1 MLIHKPRART
11 DTHFFRALNPAV
23 VVLGEGGTVL
33 DFSPGAEALFGLRR
47 SQLERIGFGQC
58 VPCPKEY
65 HNDLTAYL
73 LDYSESNPNL
83 WHQPLVAYRYDG
95 VRFPVVYRIARV
107 DGASGRDAPCW
118 ICEFVDAAEY
128 QGNQHRLKHQL
139 DETQASSRAKSRFLH
154 HMSQQFRAPIGR
166 LLGAIGEALDY
177 GQLPGTL
184 TDNLEQA
191 LLSGKELQRSL
202 NEMVDFTRLETEQLE
217 FQSINF
223 NFRLVLEEIVDGFS
237 DLAKRRGIELATLVS
252 PYVPESVVGDPDRL
266 HQILQSLLNNAF
278 KFTHEGGITVK
289 AECQIENDTHAVIE
303 LEVTDTGEG
312 MPEEKASAIRTAF
325 EKRDAS
331 FADRYGGLGI
341 GLAISKELLELMGG
355 SISLRT
361 VEGLGSTFK
370 VSLKLPKG
378 AGLEANSSLLSRHRL
393 VLVTDS
399 LRDRPKLLEY
409 FQEWQLEVDSYG
421 SGPMALEKMRQV
433 SLAGQPCELV
443 VIDLQQPK
451 LAGLQLAQ
459 EINRN
464 PAFANVRILLLV
476 GDRDH
481 LNLGAVPNLR
491 VDAVLLK
498 PVRKQM
504 LHDAIATVLGREQ
517 STTQPLVTDR
527 GLQDANGKQTQRAL
541 LVDDNEV
548 NQIIAKGALKKLG
561 IHADV
566 TNNGEEAI
574 EAVMEKCY
582 DFILMDCE
590 MPIMDGFEATR
601 CIREWEQENGGSR
614 TPIIALTASDS
625 GDCHDACMQA
635 GMDEYMQKPFRAD
648 QLKTLLHRFQIK
660 PR

>member
-1 MLIHKPRART
+1 MLIHKPRAST
-11 DTHFFRALNPAV
+11 DSQYIRALNPAV
-23 VVLGEGGTVL
+23 VVLGEGGAVL
-33 DFSPGAEALFGLRR
+33 DFTPAAEALFGMSRV
-47 SQLERIGFGQC
+47 QLGKVGFGQC

-65 HNDLTAYL
+65 HNDLASYL
-73 LDYSESNPNL
+73 QDYSEHNPNL
-83 WHQPLVAYRYDG
+83 WQQPLIAYRYDG
-95 VRFPVVYRIARV
+95 VRFPLVYRM
-107 DGASGRDAPCW
+107 APLPGSPRRW
-118 ICEFVDAAEY
+118 LCEFLDASHY
-128 QGNQHRLKHQL
+128 HSIQHQL
-139 DETQASSRAKSRFLH
+139 KRQLEETLVASRAKSRFLH
-154 HMSQQFRAPIGR
+154 HMSQQFRAPLSR
-166 LLGAIGEALDY
+166 LLSAIGDTLDH
-177 GQLPGTL
+177 GHL
-184 TDNLEQA
+184 TGMLNDNLEQA
-191 LLSGKELQRSL
+191 LQSGKELQRTL
-202 NEMVDFTRLETEQLE
+202 NEMVDFTRLESDQLE
-217 FQSINF
+217 FQSIHF

-312 MPEEKASAIRTAF
+312 MPEEKAQAIRAAF
-325 EKRDAS
+325 EKRDTT

-341 GLAISKELLELMGG
+341 GLAISKELLDLMGG
-355 SISLRT
+355 NLTLRS
-361 VEGLGSTFK
+361 VEGLGSTFRI
-370 VSLKLPKG
+370 SLKMPKG
-378 AGLEANSSLLSRHRL
+378 AGLVANQALLLRHR
-393 VLVTDS
+393 VMLVTDS
-399 LRDRPKLLEY
+399 IRDRSKLLEY
-409 FQEWQLEVDSYG
+409 FHEWQLEVDSHG
-421 SGPMALEKMRQV
+421 SGPIALEKMRQA
-433 SLAGQPCELV
+433 SLTPHPYELV
-443 VIDLQQPK
+443 IIDLQQHK
-451 LAGLQLAQ
+451 HAGAQLAQ
-459 EINRN
+459 EINKN
-464 PAFANVRILLLV
+464 PAFANVRILLLAN
-476 GDRDH
+476 DRDG
-481 LNLGAVPNLR
+481 LNVANSPQQR
-491 VDAVLLK
+491 IDAMLLK

-517 STTQPLVTDR
+517 SIAQPLVTDR
-527 GLQDANGKQTQRAL
+527 SLQDASGTRIRRAL

-574 EAVMEKCY
+574 EAVMEKQY

-601 CIREWEQENGGSR
+601 SIREWELENGGH

-648 QLKTLLHRFQIK
+648 QLETILHKIEIK
-660 PR
+660 LR